1 MSIENHLKDL
11 DRISAEITLSID
23 RHIAYHLVEEQLSIE
38 GVDEVYNSI
47 RNNSAHT
54 ILEYL
59 IKYGKSRNTTTETS
73 YMFMIKIKDLHSFRI
88 MVSLLP
94 NLKISVI
101 NIEFNYSD
109 IKDLL
114 V

>member
-1 MSIENHLKDL
+1 MSIESHFKEL

-47 RNNSAHT
+47 RNNSAET

-59 IKYGKSRNTTTETS
+59 IKYGKSRNILTETS
-73 YMFMIKIKDLHSFRI
+73 YIFFVKIKGVDYFRI
-88 MVSLLP
+88 MLSLLP
-94 NLKISVI
+94 NLRISVL
-101 NIEFNYSD
+101 NIEFTYVK
-109 IKDLL
+109 IKSLL